1 MASST
6 DKFQDTPE
14 PIDGDDKTK
23 TLQRKPQSS
32 PVPQRQA
39 SFSDIGDALRSDPLW
54 PKVLDVVY
62 WRDPVTS
69 GLVLAIISLGWF
81 LVSVAEYSLLTLAA
95 YLYLILIGVSFG
107 LVQYSNFSGK
117 PHPLRARLGQLED
130 IVTQGDF
137 TRHAESA
144 HRLLD
149 AVTSIAREGLW
160 FHDVV
165 FSLKVLGLA
174 LLAAILGNYVSIPT
188 LVFAASLV
196 LFVVPR
202 VYEERRI
209 QIDELIGKAQAVLNE
224 KLGPILAKV
233 PLDKIKLKQD

>member
-1 MASST
+1 MATNT

-14 PIDGDDKTK
+14 PLDIDDKTK
-23 TLQRKPQSS
+23 TLQRKALSAS
-32 PVPQRQA
+32 VPQRQA
-39 SFSDIGDALRSDPLW
+39 SFSDIGEALRSDPLW
-54 PKVLDVVY
+54 PKVLDVFY

-81 LVSVAEYSLLTLAA
+81 LVSIAEYSLLTLVA

-117 PHPLRARLGQLED
+117 AHPLRARLGHLED
-130 IVTQGDF
+130 IVSQSDF

-149 AVTSIAREGLW
+149 AVTAIAREGLW

-174 LLAAILGNYVSIPT
+174 LLAAILGNYVSIAT
-188 LVFAASLV
+188 LVFAASLIS
-196 LFVVPR
+196 FVVPR
-202 VYEERRI
+202 VYEERHA
-209 QIDELIGKAQAVLNE
+209 QIDELINKVQAVLNE